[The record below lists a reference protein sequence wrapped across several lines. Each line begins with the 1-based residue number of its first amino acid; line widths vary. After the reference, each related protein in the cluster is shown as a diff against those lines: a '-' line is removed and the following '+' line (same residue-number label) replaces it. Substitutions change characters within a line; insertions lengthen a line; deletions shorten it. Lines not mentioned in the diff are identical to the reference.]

1 MRSYRV
7 THHTE
12 YTYTTPV
19 SSSFGEIIM
28 QPRELPG
35 QRCAQSRLDVDPA
48 PHDLRE
54 RTDYFGNRT
63 SYLAVLVAHSRLAIT
78 ATSLVHVHRAPP
90 PPGGPWDEPRD
101 TDPEAVEFLL
111 DSPQVTITPALA
123 EYAAASFRPGRD
135 ALDAVRDLAARIHRD
150 FAYTPGATHVTTTI
164 AEVLAR
170 RAGVCQDFAHL
181 AVGCLRAVGLPA
193 RYVSGYLETDPPPG
207 RPRLAGADATHAWV
221 SALLPGA
228 GWVDVDPTNDQLV
241 DDRYV
246 TTAWGRDY
254 TDVPPLK
261 GVIFSQGTAHE
272 LRVSVD
278 VEAVEPAG

>member
-7 THHTE
+7 THRTE

-19 SSSFGEIIM
+19 SSSFGEVVM

-35 QRCAQSRLDVDPA
+35 QRCAESRLDVDPA

-63 SYLAVLVAHSRLAIT
+63 SYLAVLAPHSRLAIT

-90 PPGGPWDEPRD
+90 GPSGPWDEPRD

-111 DSPQVTITPALA
+111 DSPQVTIAPALA

-135 ALDAVRDLAARIHRD
+135 ALDAVRDLSARIHRD
-150 FAYTPGATHVTTTI
+150 FAYTPGATQVTTTI